1 MSRPR
6 YLLPVIVFSQF
17 CGTSLWFAANAVL
30 VDLQQDWGLAQDSPG
45 HITIAVQ
52 LGFILGTFL
61 FALLVIADRFS
72 PRLVFFVSSIV
83 AALATAS
90 LLVIPQLPSALLLSR
105 FVSGFFLAGIYPVG
119 MKIAAGWF
127 QRDLG
132 RALGFLVGALVL
144 GTAFPH
150 LLRASG
156 AQLPWQAVIV
166 SVSVL
171 AVIGAGAMLLLV
183 PDGPYMTRGSGFTP
197 RALTILLHSKRLRA
211 SACGYFGHMWELY
224 ALWAFLPLWLIAYS
238 QRNAVELNPSWW
250 TFAIIAI
257 GFFGCAIGGAISMR
271 AGSARVAAVQLAI
284 SGICCL
290 MSPLF
295 FNGDSL
301 PLLLFLLLWG
311 ITVAGDSPQF
321 SALNAKY
328 APPEYLGSVLTLV
341 NCIGFLVTVFSIQLL
356 DALLGIIPV
365 DFLFWLLIP
374 GPVIGL
380 WMMRGLRDSRPDTA

>member
-127 QRDLG
+127 
-132 RALGFLVGALVL
+132 
-144 GTAFPH
+144 
-150 LLRASG
+150 LRASG